1 MCSFVRRD
9 EEAKPANEEQ
19 YLINACS
26 SCRASQTRSECRAP
40 RLPIPIAVRGGH
52 LYNVHIV
59 PSASKHPYHHG
70 DLREALLKAAEK
82 LIRQQGLNALTL
94 RAVARAAGVSHAA
107 PAHHFKDLSGLLTE
121 LAIDGFRRLRDSM
134 QHATRDASYMPWFV
148 ARAYVLFAIENSE
161 LFLLMFRSRT
171 LDSKN
176 PTLQQER
183 VATFSHL
190 SQASDIKLE
199 DLTLAQLGALT
210 AGWSIAHGFA
220 MLYIDG
226 PIKRILKHAPP
237 NTELFDLLQATYA
250 TLAHSKLRPSDAS

>member
-1 MCSFVRRD
+1 V
-9 EEAKPANEEQ
+9 
-19 YLINACS
+19 
-26 SCRASQTRSECRAP
+26 P
-40 RLPIPIAVRGGH
+40 RP
-52 LYNVHIV
+52 N
-59 PSASKHPYHHG
+59 KHAYHHG

-82 LIRQQGLNALTL
+82 LIRHEGLDALTL

-121 LAIDGFRRLRDSM
+121 LAIEGFGRLRESM
-134 QHATRDASYMPWFV
+134 QRATRDPSYMPWFV
-148 ARAYVLFAIENSE
+148 GRAYVLFAIENSE
-161 LFLLMFRSRT
+161 LFLLMFRSRI
-171 LDSKN
+171 LDTKN

-190 SQASDIKLE
+190 AQASDIKLE
-199 DLTLAQLGALT
+199 NLTLAQLGALT

-250 TLAHSKLRPSDAS
+250 TLAHSKLRPSEAS

>member
-1 MCSFVRRD
+1 LISDVRD
-9 EEAKPANEEQ
+9 AIK
-19 YLINACS
+19 
-26 SCRASQTRSECRAP
+26 CRAP
-40 RLPIPIAVRGGH
+40 LLSIVVAVLRNY
-52 LYNVHIV
+52 LYNVYIV
-59 PSASKHPYHHG
+59 PRPNKHAYHHG

-82 LIRQQGLNALTL
+82 LIRQEGLDALTL
-94 RAVARAAGVSHAA
+94 RAAARAAGVSHAA
-107 PAHHFKDLSGLLTE
+107 PAHHFRDLSGLLTE

-134 QHATRDASYMPWFV
+134 QRATRDPLYKPWFV
-148 ARAYVLFAIENSE
+148 ARAYVLFAIENPE

-176 PTLQQER
+176 STLQQER

-199 DLTLAQLGALT
+199 NLTLAQLGALT

-250 TLAHSKLRPSDAS
+250 TLAHSKLRPSEGS